1 MRECA
6 QLEAAVSAAKS
17 AAAAAAAEEG
27 GDAFS
32 YRAFYAG
39 YVDPHRIG
47 GWRRDRRNHLPLCY
61 ICELDCDFDDHGTR
75 FCKMCWQDHHLACDV
90 DPSSAKVAEECNL
103 MLAEDRP
110 TGGWD
115 PRLDAI
121 LCKGITA
128 AREVELRA
136 CVADYRQN
144 GIRDSSKWP
153 RMVKKWRP
161 SLESMSC
168 DLAKNAWEARTADDW
183 KRDGRGTGW
192 WATPGEGRARSW
204 LCSSCQQK
212 QAASNTG
219 LCYSRSNIEF

>member
-1 MRECA
+1 MA
-6 QLEAAVSAAKS
+6 LST
-17 AAAAAAAEEG
+17 
-27 GDAFS
+27 
-32 YRAFYAG
+32 
-39 YVDPHRIG
+39 
-47 GWRRDRRNHLPLCY
+47 PLCY
-61 ICELDCDFDDHGTR
+61 ICELICDVFDDHGAR
-75 FCKMCWQDHHLACDV
+75 FCDMCYRDHHLACDV